1 MQALGAVL
9 TAGVAALLLAEGLDT
24 GFAPTT
30 AGVVICGAL
39 CVAALAAP
47 PTRSPS
53 LTAVA
58 VTASFL
64 FSLAST
70 WATRRPEH
78 TPGMTELFALL
89 LLVARA
95 ARRSPPLQAA
105 ALTAG
110 SSLAVM
116 ALPLRIRPSEYIH
129 LTLIESVLLCCLP
142 LMIMLGL
149 LLRLRDLLRAREHAA
164 IRQEQRLE
172 YARDLHDFVA
182 HHVSAIVTQTKAV
195 RFVGADL
202 IGDPEKLDRMLAG
215 IESAG
220 EQALDSMRGV
230 VSVLRDGT
238 PAPVRPARSL
248 PAMLSE
254 TAAAFSTAGPP
265 ATTTVD
271 PALSVRYVPPV
282 IVDLAH
288 RVVQESLTNVR
299 KHAPTA
305 TRVTIHAR
313 PLPGVP
319 GWLEVSVS
327 DDGAA
332 PAGPACRTD
341 GSGDGTGRM
350 DPDVGPP
357 DPCPVKR
364 DLDGP
369 DLEERGPEC
378 RDARLHDRFTWPG
391 RRSRTRWPGTRAW
404 LTEPG
409 RRSASSDRATGGGFG
424 LVGLAERVE
433 KAGGRITAGPQEGI
447 GWLVL
452 AELPL
457 TGHPSENGRRAGLES

>member
-1 MQALGAVL
+1 MQGLGAL
-9 TAGVAALLLAEGLDT
+9 LAAGVAALLLAEGLDT

-30 AGVVICGAL
+30 AGVVVCGAL
-39 CVAALAAP
+39 CVAALVAP
-47 PTRSPS
+47 PDRFPS

-70 WATRRPEH
+70 YATRRPEH

-95 ARRSPPLQAA
+95 ARRSPPLQATV
-105 ALTAG
+105 LTAG

-116 ALPLRIRPSEYIH
+116 ALPLRIRPSEYVH
-129 LTLIESVLLCCLP
+129 LALIEPVLLCCLP

-164 IRQEQRLE
+164 IRQDQRLE

-202 IGDPEKLDRMLAG
+202 IRDPEKLDRMLAG
-215 IESAG
+215 IETAG

-230 VSVLRDGT
+230 VSLLRDGT

-248 PAMLSE
+248 PAMLSA

-265 ATTTVD
+265 ATATVD
-271 PALSVRYVPPV
+271 PALSGRYIPPA

-305 TRVTIHAR
+305 TRVIIDAR
-313 PLPGVP
+313 PLPGAP
-319 GWLEVSVS
+319 DRLEVSVS
-327 DDGAA
+327 DDGAT

-341 GSGDGTGRM
+341 DSGG
-350 DPDVGPP
+350 
-357 DPCPVKR
+357 
-364 DLDGP
+364 
-369 DLEERGPEC
+369 
-378 RDARLHDRFTWPG
+378 
-391 RRSRTRWPGTRAW
+391 GTRH
-404 LTEPG
+404 TGPG
-409 RRSASSDRATGGGFG
+409 PRSAPSCGATDGGFG

-433 KAGGRITAGPQEGI
+433 KVGGRITAGPQEGI

-457 TGHPSENGRRAGLES
+457 TGHPSENDRRAGLES